1 MQTSTILVIDPDGSE
16 MPRISS
22 AARPFGSRIMWA
34 DTAEEGSRLMAEAR
48 PELILASDA
57 VPGLPDPRKLL
68 DDMARLK
75 LASQLVVLSAD
86 PGFDRSMEMVADGIF
101 TVLRKPADQ
110 ERLRG
115 VIRKV
120 LDGLQLMATL
130 VARSPRDSERELE
143 IYKRLA
149 RSQELGPLAS
159 AVCEA
164 GDALAP
170 GVRTTLELA
179 GELGQALASLRDPG
193 ARNSAAGFAACPGI
207 APGGDDADGD
217 GDGMFPPG
225 ACDGEDGMFSFDAE
239 PPAPAPAA
247 RIVRELSFRGAV
259 LGTLTASFPDLDP
272 AEAPPALEGLDELV
286 WAASL
291 HLYRAKQYQEA
302 VRLASRD
309 PLTSLLNRRAFM
321 ECLDREFA
329 KAGRHNTPLS
339 LIMLDIDHFKSVNDT
354 FGHQT
359 GDKILKWVSQ
369 VMAGTV
375 RTGDIVGRIGGEEFA
390 ILLPW
395 TDQDQARNLAE
406 RIREGLAKA
415 RRPTRSALLRPTVS
429 QGISTLEH
437 FLINSP
443 EDLIY
448 WSDQAMYLAKREG
461 RDTVRAASDLRPDP
475 MLEEHRYVFQ

>member
-34 DTAEEGSRLMAEAR
+34 DNLEEGLRLMAEAR

-57 VPGLPDPRKLL
+57 VSGLPDPGRLL
-68 DDMARLK
+68 ADMARMK
-75 LASQLVVLSAD
+75 LSCQLVVLSSD
-86 PGFDRSMEMVADGIF
+86 PGFDRAMEMVTDGVF
-101 TVLRKPADQ
+101 AVVRKPADQ
-110 ERLRG
+110 DRLRG

-130 VARSPRDSERELE
+130 VERSREDSERELE

-149 RSQELGPLAS
+149 RPQDLESLAA

-164 GDALAP
+164 GDTLEP
-170 GVRTTLELA
+170 GIRTRVELA
-179 GELGQALASLRDPG
+179 GELGTALAAPPG
-193 ARNSAAGFAACPGI
+193 
-207 APGGDDADGD
+207 PGGFPGGLQDGD
-217 GDGMFPPG
+217 CYG
-225 ACDGEDGMFSFDAE
+225 AEDCGEMFSFEADV
-239 PPAPAPAA
+239 PPASQPA
-247 RIVRELSFRGAV
+247 RIARELSFRGSP
-259 LGTLTASFPDLDP
+259 LGTLYLEFPDADP
-272 AEAPPALEGLDELV
+272 LLEPEPPEGLDELV

-291 HLYRAKQYQEA
+291 HLFRAKLYQEA

-359 GDKILKWVSQ
+359 GDRILKWVSR
-369 VMAGTV
+369 VLEGTV

-395 TDQDQARNLAE
+395 TDQEQARNLAE
-406 RIREGLAKA
+406 RLRAALASA
-415 RRPTRSALLRPTVS
+415 RSPTRSALLRPTVS
-429 QGISTLEH
+429 QGISTVEH
-437 FLINSP
+437 FLINNP

-475 MLEEHRYVFQ
+475 KLEERSYVFQ